1 MSVPLVARV
10 LVADDHPIV
19 RDGLRRVLDA
29 QPDLRVVAEAADGEG
44 ALAAAAA
51 DPEGIDLAILDVTMP
66 GTGGLAAA
74 RALAERHPGMRIVM
88 LSMHDDEE
96 YLFDALAVGAAGYV
110 LKTSVDR
117 DLLDACRAALRGEPF
132 LYPRAVRAIVRE
144 HLERAR
150 RGEPAKVEPLT
161 AREQQVVALIAQART
176 NDEIAAELGI
186 SKKTVGR
193 HRANVLEKLGMH
205 DRVQLTRYAVRR
217 RLVEP

>member
-1 MSVPLVARV
+1 VTVPLTARV

-29 QPDLRVVAEAADGEG
+29 QPDLKVVAEAADGAE
-44 ALAAAAA
+44 AVAAA
-51 DPEGIDLAILDVTMP
+51 DAPGGLDLAILDVTMP
-66 GTGGLAAA
+66 AGGGLAAA
-74 RALAERHPGMRIVM
+74 REIAARHPRTRILM

-96 YLFDALAVGAAGYV
+96 YLFDALAAGAAGYV
-110 LKTSVDR
+110 LKTTVDR
-117 DLLDACRAALRGEPF
+117 DLVDACRAALRGEPF
-132 LYPRAVRAIVRE
+132 LYPRGVRAIVRE

-161 AREQQVVALIAQART
+161 AREQEVVALIAQART

-193 HRANVLEKLGMH
+193 HRANILDKLGMH